1 MPTTQPME
9 AFLKVAIPVG
19 IDSLWPDPNNPR
31 LALDDAPGYEDP
43 KRIYDPDMRKQIF
56 EKLGEDAFNV
66 ADLVQ
71 TIIGQGWMPIDNIIV
86 WPHPKRSDCYTV
98 VEGNRRLLALNTIR
112 AKELPK
118 AKAKLARITA
128 KPTNYTKS
136 ELEDQK
142 AVVAGLERVVQD
154 TETLTVVPL
163 NALTVDELRHKLP
176 RVLAVRHITGAKEWG
191 NYAEDLWLLDRFQ
204 QLFEDN
210 HPKSKGL
217 FWDADLIKHIAD
229 EASISLTKA
238 KWQLK
243 AASWFSHFRA
253 EWEDQLPK
261 DEEFGPSD
269 YYLFEQISK
278 KPWVRQ
284 QLQVGE
290 DALALPP
297 ESERALF
304 GWVFKLSRG
313 KSADENPNNFFR
325 HENITLWDQI
335 HRYDDVHG
343 TSFAM
348 RFDVENPDTAPHMHE
363 VEAEYLSHKAQRKPH
378 AVINDLLQR
387 LSQFTAEQLASEGD
401 AFRAQLTQLHNVSD
415 KFLKM
420 IDAVVA

>member
-1 MPTTQPME
+1 ME

-210 HPKSKGL
+210 HP
-217 FWDADLIKHIAD
+217 
-229 EASISLTKA
+229 E
-238 KWQLK
+238 
-243 AASWFSHFRA
+243 
-253 EWEDQLPK
+253 
-261 DEEFGPSD
+261 
-269 YYLFEQISK
+269 
-278 KPWVRQ
+278 
-284 QLQVGE
+284 
-290 DALALPP
+290 
-297 ESERALF
+297 
-304 GWVFKLSRG
+304 
-313 KSADENPNNFFR
+313 
-325 HENITLWDQI
+325 
-335 HRYDDVHG
+335 
-343 TSFAM
+343 
-348 RFDVENPDTAPHMHE
+348 
-363 VEAEYLSHKAQRKPH
+363 
-378 AVINDLLQR
+378 
-387 LSQFTAEQLASEGD
+387 
-401 AFRAQLTQLHNVSD
+401 
-415 KFLKM
+415 
-420 IDAVVA
+420 